1 MVHQTLDKPLLCRG
15 KIPRWAH
22 GHLGWPEKNME
33 QIDTWLVVST
43 PLKNISQLGLLFP
56 IYGKITAVFQTT
68 NRIQIDNSSSH
79 CYRPPWKSE
88 LIPLYLVVVFCDS
101 PRIGKQYIGNQAV
114 FNTNTHYSRR
124 NYFSAIF
131 WSFNPDLASEFSST
145 LQGLQLSHLGYQPG
159 TLTQHGAFGCFS
171 AAACGGVTVSSAH
184 HRINGDDGIYWD
196 NFSRKIMR
204 TIRGDISWGN
214 HGILQRTIWGILT
227 RYF

>member
-15 KIPRWAH
+15 TIPKWAH

-184 HRINGDDGIYWD
+184 HRINGDDGIDWD
-196 NFSRKIMR
+196 NFSRSCEPFVGIFHGEIM
-204 TIRGDISWGN
+204 GYYKEQYEG
-214 HGILQRTIWGILT
+214 
-227 RYF
+227 Y